1 MWISKNYFGIR
12 LASWVYKINYMST
25 PQKNQILTNWQKN
38 ICEWGGILGALLAL
52 TCLIQHI
59 SVAIPNSVTYPMIP
73 GYLLAITSF
82 ILLTLQKPV
91 AIVFL
96 IISAVYA
103 AIIEFL
109 WMSNYAFSLVV
120 LLLFI
125 FHIIVLVAL
134 FTEQIPQRLK
144 AMRQAEKEEAANW
157 EGKI

>member
-1 MWISKNYFGIR
+1 
-12 LASWVYKINYMST
+12 
-25 PQKNQILTNWQKN
+25 
-38 ICEWGGILGALLAL
+38 
-52 TCLIQHI
+52 
-59 SVAIPNSVTYPMIP
+59 
-73 GYLLAITSF
+73 
-82 ILLTLQKPV
+82 
-91 AIVFL
+91 L